1 MSGYKSHMYGGIIL
15 MIIVIHFFYHSFFN
29 PSLIEILWYI
39 IIAIMFALWPDVD
52 IKSKG
57 QKLFYIIFF
66 ITDIYLIITGQFKIS
81 AFFGLIIIL
90 PILSKHRGWTHS
102 YLAMILI
109 PSPILIYP
117 MLSAGSID
125 LIGFPY
131 YLAAITGYLSH
142 LILDKKSL

>member
-1 MSGYKSHMYGGIIL
+1 MSGYKGHMIGGFL
-15 MIIVIHFFYHSFFN
+15 LIVIVINLGYNIIFQPSFF
-29 PSLIEILWYI
+29 EIIWYI

-66 ITDIYLIITGQFKIS
+66 FTDIYLIVTSQYKSS
-81 AFFGLIIIL
+81 AFFGLLIIL

-102 YLAMILI
+102 YWAMFLI

-117 MLSAGSID
+117 MLSGSTFDIS
-125 LIGFPY
+125 GFPY
-131 YLAAITGYLSH
+131 YLSAITGYFSH
-142 LILDKKSL
+142 LLLDKKI